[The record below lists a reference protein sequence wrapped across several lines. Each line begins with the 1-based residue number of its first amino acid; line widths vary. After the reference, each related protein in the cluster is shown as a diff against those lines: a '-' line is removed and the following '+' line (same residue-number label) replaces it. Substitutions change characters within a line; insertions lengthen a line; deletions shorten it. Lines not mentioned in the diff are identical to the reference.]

1 MPHTMVVYKWACCPD
16 AFVTFTCNFEMAW
29 NQENVATR
37 TTILRSTEFS
47 NPNVQNQAEK
57 IDQWHS

>member
-1 MPHTMVVYKWACCPD
+1 
-16 AFVTFTCNFEMAW
+16 MAW

-57 IDQWHS
+57 IDQW